1 MEFNGKA
8 LYFVAVKVFLR
19 DGNRVLLTHDI
30 WGNWELPGGRIQTHE
45 FQKDLTEIVAR
56 KLKEELGE
64 NVKYSDLKPTDTF
77 FQVSRIE
84 KIGDLSEQETR
95 IFAIGYEAKF
105 DGGIIDI
112 GDSHDKFEWFDI
124 DELHPLDIQDND
136 WMKGLQDYLDKIR
149 SKNDQKEA

>member
-1 MEFNGKA
+1 M
-8 LYFVAVKVFLR
+8 
-19 DGNRVLLTHDI
+19 
-30 WGNWELPGGRIQTHE
+30 
-45 FQKDLTEIVAR
+45 
-56 KLKEELGE
+56 GE
-64 NVKYSDLKPTDTF
+64 NIRYSDLKPTDTY

-84 KIGDLSEQETR
+84 RIGDLSEQEAR

-105 DGGIIDI
+105 DGGVINI

-124 DELHPLDIQDND
+124 DALRPLDIQDND